1 MKTLKE
7 NIVKIFARIVVY
19 KTKKWANKPL
29 KTQNRIFNYLIQKG
43 KTTSFGQDH
52 DFKEIFN
59 HKDFVKNVPI
69 RDYEE
74 LRPYFERA
82 VQGEKNVLWP
92 GKPLY
97 FAKTSGTTSGVKY
110 IPISKEAMPTHV
122 KGSRDAIL
130 HYINETGKAEFLNK
144 KVIFLQGSPILEE
157 KNGIQTGRLS
167 GIIAH
172 HTPLYLKTNIMPR
185 WETNCIEDWEEK
197 VDEISK
203 ETIKEDMSVNRI
215 VIAMDCID
223 LENLLL

>member
-59 HKDFVKNVPI
+59 HKDFVKNVPV
-69 RDYEE
+69 RDYEG

-110 IPISKEAMPTHV
+110 IPISKESMPTHV

-130 HYINETGKAEFLNK
+130 HYFRRDKRHTNRKAFRNNSTSHPFIFKNK
-144 KVIFLQGSPILEE
+144 YYAKVGN
-157 KNGIQTGRLS
+157 K
-167 GIIAH
+167 
-172 HTPLYLKTNIMPR
+172 LY
-185 WETNCIEDWEEK
+185 
-197 VDEISK
+197 
-203 ETIKEDMSVNRI
+203 
-215 VIAMDCID
+215 
-223 LENLLL
+223 